1 MVIEEFSRIDLLN
14 FTKMNGLEA
23 KRDMSKSE
31 LFDNIIQNN
40 LKEERQAFVK
50 QTDIDI

>member
-1 MVIEEFSRIDLLN
+1 MAIEEFSRIDLFN
-14 FTKMNGLEA
+14 FTKLNGLEA
-23 KRDMSKSE
+23 KRDMSKS
-31 LFDNIIQNN
+31 DNIIQNN